1 MILDDLLE
9 EVQQE
14 ANRRNGSVLGEAL
27 NELRNVDVGE
37 VRRKFLRMLPPTCQY
52 RIYRRKLRK
61 ASQNHDHVRSWGMR
75 PYFVNRDWNIS
86 ATDRIR
92 ISDDV
97 IQRYEKYSRLVD
109 QHRPCGECFSCRV
122 SRGQVEFFRRAL
134 PRIVAELVREAS
146 EEVEIFVKSVLNGE
160 FDV

>member
-1 MILDDLLE
+1 VILDDLLE

-27 NELRNVDVGE
+27 TELRNIDVVE

-52 RIYRRKLRK
+52 RIYNRKLRK

-75 PYFVNRDWNIS
+75 PYFVNTGWSVS
-86 ATDRIR
+86 ANERIR

-97 IQRYEKYSRLVD
+97 IRRYEKYKRLVG
-109 QHRPCGECFSCRV
+109 QYSPCGECFSCRV
-122 SRGQVEFFRRAL
+122 SEGQITFFRRTL